1 METNKDN
8 TPKVSIIVMANNNA
22 PSDAVFNLLHSFY
35 PQEAGIS
42 FEFIVIDE
50 QNEQKAKTYSERFPW
65 VKLIQIERL
74 TRGSHLR
81 NMALQLAQG
90 EIIAFLEDH
99 VTVRHD
105 YLKNLLA
112 SFSKGLDIVGGS
124 VINGNGQMLYSW
136 VQYFCEYHKWL
147 PSLKEGEINDLPG
160 CNFAYRSHL
169 LKRLGPFIEGDFK
182 LETLFHEKAK
192 QNGYRLFFDHQL
204 VVKHFDDKKILKL
217 LTYRFQYGRL
227 FAARRG
233 FQVWKRIIYIVFS
246 PLIALFEYTRIFGHA
261 RYDRIYLKKFIQCT
275 PLLLLTLFVWM
286 AGESVGYLLNVK
298 DLEVTV

>member
-8 TPKVSIIVMANNNA
+8 TPKVSIIVVTDDNA
-22 PSDAVFNLLHSFY
+22 PSDAVFNLLHSFLSA
-35 PQEAGIS
+35 EAGIS

-112 SFSKGLDIVGGS
+112 SFSKGLDIVGGP

-136 VQYFCEYHKWL
+136 VQ
-147 PSLKEGEINDLPG
+147 
-160 CNFAYRSHL
+160 
-169 LKRLGPFIEGDFK
+169 
-182 LETLFHEKAK
+182 
-192 QNGYRLFFDHQL
+192 
-204 VVKHFDDKKILKL
+204 
-217 LTYRFQYGRL
+217 
-227 FAARRG
+227 
-233 FQVWKRIIYIVFS
+233 
-246 PLIALFEYTRIFGHA
+246 
-261 RYDRIYLKKFIQCT
+261 
-275 PLLLLTLFVWM
+275 
-286 AGESVGYLLNVK
+286 
-298 DLEVTV
+298 